1 MSGARREPAGQSP
14 SAVVEADLTTPAS
27 LVPALEG
34 MDEVYYL
41 VHSMEPG
48 GGQGF
53 AERDRVAA
61 ENYVR
66 VAREAGVRRT
76 IYLGGIGGAEGSEH
90 LASRREVETLL
101 ADAGPEFVALRAS
114 MIVGAGSAS
123 FGTLVRI
130 VSRLPVLALPAWR
143 ERRTQP
149 VAIEDVV
156 ACLVAA
162 RHVQPGAYDIAG
174 PDALTFAEMTKVIAG
189 VLGARTDLFRCRSA
203 TRASKPRSA
212 ALITGEERELLEPLM
227 AGLHADLIVEHNRA
241 REVFGV
247 EPTPFEVGARRAI
260 QDMPDVVAAAWAG
273 ARRSAPLRTVAGTA
287 AALGALARPATR
299 RVLGVRG
306 LPGRARTSRRQCLD
320 LLEGGCALVLR
331 RVGHAT
337 EHTGRGCRA
346 ARPRPSRARRWRQR
360 PRSSRPD
367 GCRCRRAQR
376 SWDGPGEHR
385 SASGRARTPGRP
397 GRACP
402 HPRGASGRRD
412 RAPRGAPWDHGRLRS
427 PRA

>member
-1 MSGARREPAGQSP
+1 MTSAGEGRERATVLLTGASGFVGGQLLSALRETGSLRCLVRDASRLGE
-14 SAVVEADLTTPAS
+14 ADRALAVEADLDDPAS

-48 GGQGF
+48 GGQSF

-76 IYLGGIGGAEGSEH
+76 IYLGGIGVDEGSEH
-90 LASRREVETLL
+90 LASRREVERLL
-101 ADAGPEFVALRAS
+101 ADAGPEFVAIRAS

-143 ERRTQP
+143 DRRTQP

-162 RHVQPGAYDIAG
+162 RHVQPGAYDVAG
-174 PDALTFAEMTKVIAG
+174 PDALTFAEMTEVIAG
-189 VLGARTDLFRCRSA
+189 VLERAHRSFPLPFSNARLEAAVGALV
-203 TRASKPRSA
+203 
-212 ALITGEERELLEPLM
+212 TGEERELLEPLM

-247 EPTPFEVGARRAI
+247 EPTPFATAAARAI
-260 QDMPDVVAAAWAG
+260 AAMPDV
-273 ARRSAPLRTVAGTA
+273 
-287 AALGALARPATR
+287 
-299 RVLGVRG
+299 
-306 LPGRARTSRRQCLD
+306 
-320 LLEGGCALVLR
+320 
-331 RVGHAT
+331 
-337 EHTGRGCRA
+337 
-346 ARPRPSRARRWRQR
+346 
-360 PRSSRPD
+360 
-367 GCRCRRAQR
+367 
-376 SWDGPGEHR
+376 
-385 SASGRARTPGRP
+385 
-397 GRACP
+397 
-402 HPRGASGRRD
+402 
-412 RAPRGAPWDHGRLRS
+412 
-427 PRA
+427 